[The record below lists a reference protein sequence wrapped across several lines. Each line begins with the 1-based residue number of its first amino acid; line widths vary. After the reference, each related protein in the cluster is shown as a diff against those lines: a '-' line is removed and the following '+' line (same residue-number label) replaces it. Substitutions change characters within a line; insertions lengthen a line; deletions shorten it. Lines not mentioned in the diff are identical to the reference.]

1 MTDTASA
8 KPTLVIGNK
17 NYSSW
22 SLRPWLL
29 MRHHGVAFDEV
40 RLPLD
45 TPEFASDIAR
55 WSPSGRVPV
64 LHRGDL
70 VVWDS
75 LAICEYVNETLLSGR
90 GWPADLDVRAIARAV
105 SAEMHSGF
113 QTLRDSLP
121 FNCRRRAPV
130 SALSG
135 EARGEIERITRIWR
149 ECRARFGAAG
159 PFLFGGFTIAD
170 AMYAPV
176 VLRFRS
182 YVVPLGDVERR
193 YSDAMLALPALGEW
207 IAAAEAEGLP
217 LPKYDKIA

>member
-1 MTDTASA
+1 MTDNTA

-29 MRHHGVAFDEV
+29 MRHHGVEFDEV

-45 TPEFASDIAR
+45 TPEFARGIAR

-64 LHRGDL
+64 MHCGDL

-75 LAICEYVNETLLSGR
+75 LAICEYVNETWLDGR
-90 GWPADLDVRAIARAV
+90 GWPADAEARAVARAV

-113 QTLRDSLP
+113 QALRNALP
-121 FNCRRRAPV
+121 LNCRRRAAATSI
-130 SALSG
+130 SA
-135 EARGEIERITRIWR
+135 EVRADIDRIARIWR
-149 ECRARFGAAG
+149 ECRARYAAG
-159 PFLFGGFTIAD
+159 GPYLFGRFSIAD

-182 YVVPLGDVERR
+182 YVVPLGEVERR
-193 YSDAMLALPALGEW
+193 YSDTMLALPALGEW
-207 IAAAEAEGLP
+207 LAAAEAEGMP

>member
-1 MTDTASA
+1 MSEHNE

-29 MRHHGVAFDEV
+29 MQHHAIEFDEV

-45 TPEFASDIAR
+45 TPEFASGITR

-75 LAICEYVNETLLSGR
+75 LAICEYVSEAFLDGR
-90 GWPADLDVRAIARAV
+90 GWPRDLAARAVARAV

-113 QTLRDSLP
+113 RALRDALP
-121 FNCRRRAPV
+121 LNCRKHTNGFIVPADARRD
-130 SALSG
+130 
-135 EARGEIERITRIWR
+135 IDRITRIWR
-149 ECRARFGAAG
+149 ECRSRVVGDE
-159 PFLFGGFTIAD
+159 PFLFGAFSIAD
-170 AMYAPV
+170 AMYGPV
-176 VLRFRS
+176 VLRFRT
-182 YVVPLGDVERR
+182 YDVHVGDVERR
-193 YSDAMLALPALGEW
+193 YVDAMLALPAIREW
-207 IAAAEAEGLP
+207 LAAAEAEGLA
-217 LPKYDKIA
+217 LPKYDAIA

>member
-1 MTDTASA
+1 MTDNASA
-8 KPTLVIGNK
+8 RPTLVIGHK

-22 SLRPWLL
+22 SLRPWLV

-55 WSPSGRVPV
+55 WSPSWRVPV

-75 LAICEYVNETLLSGR
+75 LAICEYVNETFLEGR
-90 GWPADLDVRAIARAV
+90 GWPADIETRAVARAV

-113 QTLRDSLP
+113 KALRDALP
-121 FNCRRRAPV
+121 LNCRRRAAAKSIPP
-130 SALSG
+130 
-135 EARGEIERITRIWR
+135 EARGDIERITRIWR
-149 ECRARFGAAG
+149 ECRARFPAQG
-159 PFLFGGFTIAD
+159 PYLFGRFSIAD

-182 YVVPLGDVERR
+182 YVVPLGDVERA
-193 YSDAMLALPALGEW
+193 YSETMLALPALGEW
-207 IAAAEAEGLP
+207 LAAAEAEGLP

>member
-1 MTDTASA
+1 MTDDTQ

-29 MRHHGVAFDEV
+29 MRHHGIAFDEV

-45 TPEFASDIAR
+45 TPEFAHDIAR

-64 LHRGDL
+64 MHRGDL

-75 LAICEYVNETLLSGR
+75 LAISEYVNETWLDGR
-90 GWPADLDVRAIARAV
+90 GWPADADARAVARAV

-113 QTLRDSLP
+113 QALRNALP
-121 FNCRRRAPV
+121 LNCRRRAAATTI
-130 SALSG
+130 SADVR
-135 EARGEIERITRIWR
+135 ADIDRITRIWR
-149 ECRARFGAAG
+149 ECRARYAAAG
-159 PFLFGGFTIAD
+159 AYLFGGFSIAD

-193 YSDAMLALPALGEW
+193 YSETMLALPALGEW
-207 IAAAEAEGLP
+207 LAAAEAEGLP
-217 LPKYDKIA
+217 LPKYDTIA

>member
-1 MTDTASA
+1 MTDNASA
-8 KPTLVIGNK
+8 RPTLVIGNK

-45 TPEFASDIAR
+45 TPEFATDIAR

-64 LHRGDL
+64 MHRGDL

-75 LAICEYVNETLLSGR
+75 LAICEYVNETFLGGR
-90 GWPADLDVRAIARAV
+90 GWPSGDEARAVARAV

-113 QTLRDSLP
+113 QALRTALP
-121 FNCRRRAPV
+121 LNCRRRAAATSIP
-130 SALSG
+130 G
-135 EARGEIERITRIWR
+135 EARGDIERIARIWR
-149 ECRARFGAAG
+149 ECRARYSAEG
-159 PFLFGGFTIAD
+159 PYLFGGFSIAD

-193 YSDAMLALPALGEW
+193 YSETMLALPALGEW
-207 IAAAEAEGLP
+207 LAAAEAEGMP

>member
-1 MTDTASA
+1 MTDNASSR
-8 KPTLVIGNK
+8 PTLVIGNK

-22 SLRPWLL
+22 SLRPWLV
-29 MRHHGVAFDEV
+29 MRHHGIVFDEV

-75 LAICEYVNETLLSGR
+75 LAICEYVNETFLDGR
-90 GWPADLDVRAIARAV
+90 GWPADGEARAVARAV

-113 QTLRDSLP
+113 QALRTALP
-121 FNCRRRAPV
+121 LNCRRRAAATAIP
-130 SALSG
+130 A
-135 EARGEIERITRIWR
+135 EARGDIERIMRIWR
-149 ECRARFGAAG
+149 ECRARYSAQG
-159 PFLFGGFTIAD
+159 PCLFGGFSIAD

-176 VLRFRS
+176 VLRLRS
-182 YVVPLGDVERR
+182 YGVALGDVERK
-193 YSDAMLALPALGEW
+193 YSDTMLALPALGEW
-207 IAAAEAEGLP
+207 LAAAEAEGMP

>member
-1 MTDTASA
+1 
-8 KPTLVIGNK
+8 
-17 NYSSW
+17 
-22 SLRPWLL
+22 

-45 TPEFASDIAR
+45 TPAFASGIAR

-64 LHRGDL
+64 MHRGDL

-75 LAICEYVNETLLSGR
+75 LAISEYVSETFLDGR
-90 GWPADLDVRAIARAV
+90 GWPADAEARAIARAV

-113 QTLRDSLP
+113 QALRSALP
-121 FNCRRRAPV
+121 LNCRRRAAATSIP
-130 SALSG
+130 A
-135 EARGEIERITRIWR
+135 EARGDIERIGRVWR
-149 ECRARFGAAG
+149 ECRANYAAEG
-159 PFLFGGFTIAD
+159 PFLFGSFSIAD

-193 YSDAMLALPALGEW
+193 YSETMLALPALGEW
-207 IAAAEAEGLP
+207 LAAADAEGMS
-217 LPKYDKIA
+217 LPKYDTIA